1 MIRSQLVMDAMK
13 VQQNLMHRT
22 MGILRDTALLTTKMA
37 SGKPDISAINEIGE
51 LNQASM
57 QRTMDLHANWAQDW
71 STWFDYSQSISGANT
86 VPKLAER
93 TNNIMLQAQ
102 TQAASQ
108 MNELSELME
117 NAMVSYSYWIA
128 QKLKDADA

>member
-22 MGILRDTALLTTKMA
+22 MGMLRDTALLTTKLA
-37 SGKPDISAINEIGE
+37 SGKPDLSAINEIGE
-51 LNQASM
+51 LNQASL

-93 TNNIMLQAQ
+93 TNNIVLQAQ

-117 NAMVSYSYWIA
+117 NAMVSYSYWVA
-128 QKLKDADA
+128 QKLKDADT